1 MLKINS
7 MTWLQYLCIDLRST
21 EWPRGFFLISLS
33 YQVRV
38 ENNYPLLLTL
48 ILSPFNNVWGTQ
60 LVIQKSNLDC
70 LSDFVAAD
78 VRQVII
84 RKSMMDVNLK
94 PDLEPITHAAV
105 SPVHD

>member
-1 MLKINS
+1 M
-7 MTWLQYLCIDLRST
+7 
-21 EWPRGFFLISLS
+21 
-33 YQVRV
+33 
-38 ENNYPLLLTL
+38 
-48 ILSPFNNVWGTQ
+48 
-60 LVIQKSNLDC
+60 IQKSNLDC